1 MTQRFTAYPQKGFPI
16 YQKKDNAASNGGFY
30 FAILVQ
36 WTTLQI

>member
-1 MTQRFTAYPQKGFPI
+1 MTQKSTVFLLKGLRTFP
-16 YQKKDNAASNGGFY
+16 KKDKATRNGGFY